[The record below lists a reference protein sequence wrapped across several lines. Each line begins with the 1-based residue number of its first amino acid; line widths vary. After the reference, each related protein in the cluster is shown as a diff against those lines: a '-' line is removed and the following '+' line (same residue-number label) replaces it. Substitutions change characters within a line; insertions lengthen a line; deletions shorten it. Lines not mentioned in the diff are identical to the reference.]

1 MGEIKYK
8 FVEGLNAGANGPSGS
23 AVATCGQVLC
33 RRERRT
39 SASAAKTALL
49 HRSPL
54 QGLCVL
60 TFASTAVSYFL
71 NCFSTALTKKSLGT
85 NRGTLTKS

>member
-8 FVEGLNAGANGPSGS
+8 FVEGLNAGANG
-23 AVATCGQVLC
+23 
-33 RRERRT
+33 
-39 SASAAKTALL
+39 
-49 HRSPL
+49 RSPL